1 MILKKLRKMVNCND
15 ASMTQISV
23 LNFEPHIE
31 IIGNN
36 CQHLSSSVIN

>member
-31 IIGNN
+31 ITVTI
-36 CQHLSSSVIN
+36 CH